1 MPGNLAAHGSSP
13 AAPSTGGGRE
23 GLYISR
29 VPTVVTLSQM
39 EAEADQK
46 KRLRCSA
53 DDLRQGTL
61 PLLCAPLMPQ
71 GAFCSKKRVNSF
83 GNLAQA
89 AAQEAGGVQ
98 RVFLMTDSSGSSDT
112 DDSSEGLDAGFTRE
126 SSPVTPLRPGGVF
139 GGFGRPDGVPS
150 AFEARALAAWDEAE
164 KGGLFRYSVA
174 ADTET
179 RLLPGPYNFVAQVN
193 EGRATKK
200 RPTEFRVDRVV
211 QPFDPAKFNFQ
222 KAAQSE
228 VLFALDFDP
237 ELRHASF
244 DPRGL
249 VCCEGC
255 PSPHLVFINVS
266 PIEYGHLLLV
276 PSATESLPQVVLP
289 RHLGLALHM
298 AAAADNP
305 FFRVGF
311 NSLGA
316 YGTIN
321 HLHFQAYFLPYSF
334 PCERAPVLP
343 LRRVGNVAVG
353 RLEDYPVNAIVFEAA
368 NCLDEL
374 AQVAGGLC
382 ERLSQA
388 NVPHNLMIFD
398 RGARVMVFPQCFAE
412 KQARGEVPEDI
423 LEMGVNPACFEIA
436 GHIVYKRQQDYVRAS
451 QDSACR
457 LLAEVSL
464 PEPRFA
470 EVLALLD

>member
-1 MPGNLAAHGSSP
+1 MGEATGMPGSFSEGAGP
-13 AAPSTGGGRE
+13 AAAPAGGRE

-29 VPTVVTLSQM
+29 VPTVVTLSQL

-46 KRLRCSA
+46 KLLRCSA
-53 DDLRQGTL
+53 EDLRRGHL
-61 PLLCAPLMPQ
+61 PLLQAPLMPP
-71 GAFCSKKRVNSF
+71 GAFCSKKRISSFTSF

-89 AAQEAGGVQ
+89 AAGGAPRGHPAPGGSVS
-98 RVFLMTDSSGSSDT
+98 RVFLMADGSSDS
-112 DDSSEGLDAGFTRE
+112 DDSELEGFTRE
-126 SSPVTPLRPGGVF
+126 ASPVTHLRPEVF
-139 GGFGRPDGVPS
+139 GGFGRPDGQPS
-150 AFEARALAAWDEAE
+150 AFEARALAAWDAAEAA
-164 KGGLFRYSVA
+164 GLFRYNVA
-174 ADTET
+174 EDTET
-179 RLLPGPYNFVAQVN
+179 RVLPGPYSFVAQVN

-222 KAAQSE
+222 KAAQNE

-237 ELRHASF
+237 QLRCAAF
-244 DPRGL
+244 DPRAPVGR
-249 VCCEGC
+249 EGA

-276 PSATESLPQVVLP
+276 PSVTESLPQVVRPQDLN
-289 RHLGLALHM
+289 LALHM

-316 YGTIN
+316 YATIN
-321 HLHFQAYFLPYSF
+321 HLHFQGYFLPHSF
-334 PCERAPVLP
+334 PCER
-343 LRRVGNVAVG
+343 
-353 RLEDYPVNAIVFEAA
+353 
-368 NCLDEL
+368 
-374 AQVAGGLC
+374 
-382 ERLSQA
+382 LSAA

-423 LEMGVNPACFEIA
+423 LETGVNPACFEIA

-451 QDSACR
+451 QEAACR

-464 PEPRFA
+464 PEATFA
-470 EVLALLD
+470 QVLSLLG